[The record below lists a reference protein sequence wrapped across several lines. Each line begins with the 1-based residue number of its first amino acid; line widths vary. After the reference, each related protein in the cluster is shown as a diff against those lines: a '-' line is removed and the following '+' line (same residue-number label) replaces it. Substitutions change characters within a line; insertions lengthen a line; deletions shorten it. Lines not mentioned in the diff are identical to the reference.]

1 MKKGFSLHHVF
12 VQGPD
17 FQLAGQGI
25 LTAGWWLGRVQ
36 AVSHLSTIPSILEG
50 GNLPRDCMTP
60 SQEAVQVPVGC
71 VPLARLLEET

>member
-1 MKKGFSLHHVF
+1 MGKACLCTIYLCKDLISSWQERH
-12 VQGPD
+12 PD
-17 FQLAGQGI
+17 SRLV
-25 LTAGWWLGRVQ
+25 LGRVQ

-50 GNLPRDCMTP
+50 GNLLRDCMTP